1 MPVFGQRHSALER
14 TSRTLRLGNDVP
26 VMLVVPEENEA
37 PTPLLIWMHGRTAD
51 KELDPGR
58 YLRLMRRGIASCSID
73 LPGHGERFDDLSH
86 EPAAVLAIVEQMAE
100 ELDDVVED
108 LRQLGEF
115 DPDRIAIGGISAG
128 GIAALV
134 RCCSPHPFAA
144 ITLEATTGNL
154 EHRASAAF
162 ADPDR
167 LKRLDPINHLD
178 QWREIPVL
186 ALHNQLDEWIDVEG
200 QRTFIEALRS
210 HYEDPEDVLFHVYE
224 EPTGAPFE
232 HAGFGR
238 LSADS
243 KARQVAFLES
253 AFGICP

>member
-115 DPDRIAIGGISAG
+115 DPDRIAIG
-128 GIAALV
+128 IA
-134 RCCSPHPFAA
+134 
-144 ITLEATTGNL
+144 
-154 EHRASAAF
+154 RA
-162 ADPDR
+162 D
-167 LKRLDPINHLD
+167 
-178 QWREIPVL
+178 
-186 ALHNQLDEWIDVEG
+186 
-200 QRTFIEALRS
+200 
-210 HYEDPEDVLFHVYE
+210 
-224 EPTGAPFE
+224 TGA
-232 HAGFGR
+232 
-238 LSADS
+238 L
-243 KARQVAFLES
+243 
-253 AFGICP
+253 ICGCDLFALYNV